1 MLITLITLRKKCET
15 LHVCIKINKIEN
27 NWTMY
32 QFKKLEKENK
42 VIKPKENRR
51 KGINM
56 HRN

>member
-1 MLITLITLRKKCET
+1 
-15 LHVCIKINKIEN
+15 
-27 NWTMY
+27 MY